1 MNKFMS
7 ALNPWA
13 TFFFFIAALS
23 LFGFWRWSSFPNS
36 GYDTEIVLL
45 FFSLI
50 VSTIFLFMAWFAQF
64 RKNRLKY
71 VFFTFILVSLVI
83 SYARFLDISRVGDCL
98 SSNRAYSG
106 DQGYIEQDC
115 GSRY

>member
-1 MNKFMS
+1 MGKFIS
-7 ALNPWA
+7 VLNPWA
-13 TFFFFIAALS
+13 TFFFLIAALF

-50 VSTIFLFMAWFAQF
+50 VSTIFLVMAWFVQF

-71 VFFTFILVSLVI
+71 VVFAFVL
-83 SYARFLDISRVGDCL
+83 
-98 SSNRAYSG
+98 
-106 DQGYIEQDC
+106 EQV
-115 GSRY
+115 